1 MGLAAG
7 VVILARGL
15 NVSLPLSEHRAYL
28 CGSLNC
34 LWVSREYEYFV
45 TLSWIYAYNQ
55 MPFLCNG
62 VIILFEKLVYGLVR
76 IRASSGIIRA

>member
-15 NVSLPLSEHRAYL
+15 NVSSESCLYFIVNLLATKRAPGLP
-28 CGSLNC
+28 
-34 LWVSREYEYFV
+34 LWVSQLSVGIARIRRV

-62 VIILFEKLVYGLVR
+62 VIILFEK
-76 IRASSGIIRA
+76 